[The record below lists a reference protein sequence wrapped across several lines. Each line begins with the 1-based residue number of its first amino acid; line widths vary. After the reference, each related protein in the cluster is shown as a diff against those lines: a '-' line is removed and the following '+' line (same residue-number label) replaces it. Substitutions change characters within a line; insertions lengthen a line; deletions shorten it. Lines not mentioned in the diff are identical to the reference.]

1 LLCFCCRLFQIWW
14 LQNLGEKVSCF
25 TRFLILTSSR
35 WKKGINHLSVGVP
48 QITRVRH
55 RRTHNF
61 SLAHCLCFHLLADL
75 LGGITNKYANLWK
88 LLTLIAKFQ
97 LCCGPWSIFPA
108 FFLFGVAFLHHWNFR
123 IANKIWMKANCYFI
137 SDAW

>member
-1 LLCFCCRLFQIWW
+1 MHHLILDDWLLCVYLITDLCLFANNEEFHYHKRLSLFFLTCWW
-14 LQNLGEKVSCF
+14 HWILVVPHHFYFFICWCHWILDRNYFIYEHLGS
-25 TRFLILTSSR
+25 
-35 WKKGINHLSVGVP
+35 
-48 QITRVRH
+48 
-55 RRTHNF
+55 
-61 SLAHCLCFHLLADL
+61 
-75 LGGITNKYANLWK
+75 ITNKYTNLWK